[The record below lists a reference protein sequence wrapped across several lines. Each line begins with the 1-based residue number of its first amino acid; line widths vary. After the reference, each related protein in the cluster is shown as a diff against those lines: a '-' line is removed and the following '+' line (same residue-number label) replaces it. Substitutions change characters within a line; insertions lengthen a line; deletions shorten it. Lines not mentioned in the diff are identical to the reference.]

1 MSQEKT
7 RIARI
12 VDRKVEDFVP
22 PGTQLFEPDEKS
34 REGRIVPEVVFTY
47 GSRKHLAGGIIKVL
61 PKMVSAMKN
70 RSRGFRDLKRNPSA
84 SVAERH
90 AEPEIFRELEN
101 FARSLGCESI
111 GYTKVPHYLVFS
123 NYKTLSENA
132 IILTIAM
139 DKKEMAQAPTIAA
152 GREVWRTYDSLG
164 LIVNKIAAFLR
175 ERGFAAQAGSPLG
188 GEANYPRLAQRAG
201 LGQIGK
207 QGVLISPG
215 LGPSQRI
222 AAVYTSIEN
231 LPGTGKN
238 AAAEENPHAW
248 IADFC
253 ESCNRCVEKCP
264 AGAIYKEKPLMEDG
278 GPKHIDHIK
287 CAMPF
292 SKTMGCSVCIAECV
306 FFKGDYEKIK
316 AGFLIHEPTSCR

>member
-1 MSQEKT
+1 M
-7 RIARI
+7 

-22 PGTQLFEPDEKS
+22 QGTPLFKPDGNS
-34 REGRIVPEVVFTY
+34 REGRIVPEVVVTY
-47 GSRKHLAGGIIKVL
+47 GSRKHLARNIIKVL
-61 PKMVSAMKN
+61 PKMVSAIKN
-70 RSRGFRDLKRNPSA
+70 RSAGFRDLKNNPSA
-84 SVAERH
+84 SEAGKH
-90 AEPEIFRELEN
+90 AEPELFGELEE
-101 FARSLGCESI
+101 FAHSLGCERI

-139 DKKEMAQAPTIAA
+139 DKKKMGKAPSITA

-164 LIVNKIAAFLR
+164 SIVNKIAAFLR

-201 LGQIGK
+201 LGYIGK

-222 AAVYTSIEN
+222 ATVYTSIEN
-231 LPGTGKN
+231 LPLTGTEAN
-238 AAAEENPHAW
+238 SHAW
-248 IADFC
+248 IAEFC
-253 ESCNRCVEKCP
+253 ESCNRCVDKCP
-264 AGAIYKEKPLMEDG
+264 AGAIYKEKPLIEDG

-316 AGFLIHEPTSCR
+316 AGFFKR